1 MVNLRGLSPA
11 WCRVAIVVAACCLAA
26 GCGTTLSGRL
36 NGGVYVSRSGD
47 ITCTF
52 PDLTAEHEVRDYA
65 TQDGEWVSSNRR
77 GTDIQR
83 VERFVLNQGS
93 VPAFRDVEA
102 LVDNVLP
109 RYMALS
115 ERIKGSRLVVGK
127 RVNLGMREGTGEGMR
142 EGIYTLVE
150 FKSLVPD
157 SDPPES
163 LDYRGIL
170 WLLGEKY
177 GTSLHVYNWRYT
189 EKDADKIEA
198 RLLAF
203 YRGCTLKN

>member
-1 MVNLRGLSPA
+1 MLNLFALSPA
-11 WCRVAIVVAACCLAA
+11 SRRVVLVVMACGLAS
-26 GCGTTLSGRL
+26 GCSTTLSGRL
-36 NGGVYVSRSGD
+36 NGEVYVSRSGD

-52 PDLTAEHEVRDYA
+52 AKITAENDVRDYA

-77 GTDIQR
+77 GTDIQS
-83 VERFVLNQGS
+83 VERIVLNQGS

-115 ERIKGSRLVVGK
+115 ERIKGSLLVVGK
-127 RVNLGMREGTGEGMR
+127 RVQLGAR

-150 FKSLVPD
+150 FKTLVPD

-198 RLLAF
+198 RLLDF
-203 YRGCTLKN
+203 YRSCSLKN

>member
-1 MVNLRGLSPA
+1 MNRAVSSVKRLRIGLL
-11 WCRVAIVVAACCLAA
+11 VFACCLAS
-26 GCGTTLSGRL
+26 GCSNTLSGRL
-36 NGGVYVSRSGD
+36 NGEVYVSRSGD

-52 PDLTAEHEVRDYA
+52 PKITAEHDVRDYS

-83 VERFVLNQGS
+83 VERIVLNQGA
-93 VPAFRDVEA
+93 VPAFQDVEA

-127 RVNLGMREGTGEGMR
+127 RVKLGAREGTR
-142 EGIYTLVE
+142 EGIFTLVE
-150 FKSLVPD
+150 FKTLVPD

-189 EKDADKIEA
+189 EKDADRIEA
-198 RLLAF
+198 RLLDF
-203 YRGCTLKN
+203 YRSCSLKN

>member
-1 MVNLRGLSPA
+1 MN
-11 WCRVAIVVAACCLAA
+11 RVVSAIGKFRIVLGIVACSLAA
-26 GCGTTLSGRL
+26 GCGTSLSGQL
-36 NGGVYVSRSGD
+36 DGQSYVSRTGD
-47 ITCTF
+47 IRCTF
-52 PDLTAEHEVRDYA
+52 PRITADHTFRDYSS
-65 TQDGEWVSSNRR
+65 QDGEWVSNNLG

-83 VERFVLNQGS
+83 VERVVLKQGA
-93 VPAFRDVEA
+93 VPAFQDVEA
-102 LVDNVLP
+102 FVDNVLP

-115 ERIKGSRLVVGK
+115 ERIKGSRLVVGT
-127 RVNLGMREGTGEGMR
+127 RVQVGNR

-150 FKSLVPD
+150 FKTYTPD

-177 GTSLHVYNWRYT
+177 GTSLHVFNWRYT

-198 RLLAF
+198 RLMGF
-203 YRGCTLKN
+203 YNSCSLKG